1 MTEQFEVN
9 EKLFRAVY
17 PPEIRPLFW
26 KENGEVSSAV
36 FKDKKGLSVERAGN
50 RDELTIVDS
59 MRRFFYG
66 VIISVRTQDC
76 WVCRAVLKYL
86 PTKRSLYHSEI
97 HGSED
102 RVLLSQSQC
111 KYLARIAKVCDI

>member
-17 PPEIRPLFW
+17 PPEIMPLFW

-66 VIISVRTQDC
+66 VIVSVRTQDC
-76 WVCRAVLKYL
+76 WACRAVLEVPSYKE
-86 PTKRSLYHSEI
+86 KHISFRNSRFR
-97 HGSED
+97 G
-102 RVLLSQSQC
+102 QSTV
-111 KYLARIAKVCDI
+111 IPVSM